1 LDRREIFMAKK
12 TKNSKSMKRRN
23 FLKGAGAAA
32 LGAAAVSSFP
42 APAISGGHM
51 EWIACSAFGKASGLG
66 KAIDRFASY
75 INNQSDKLKITV
87 YHGGE
92 LVPPLESLDAV
103 RSGAAQM
110 AYGAGYY
117 WTNISMA
124 PSFSAALPF
133 GLTAQEQNAWCYYGG
148 GIEAA
153 DKAYNA
159 IGVKFLPM
167 GNTGNQMGGWFN
179 KEINSLADFEGLKIR
194 MPGLGGEVLKSFG
207 ANTVLLAGAD
217 VLPSLASGAIDA
229 TEWIG
234 PAADLGKGL
243 HQAAKYYYNPGW
255 HEPATILDCSIDM
268 FEWEKLDDATKE
280 LVTIATK
287 AVNMEVLSMFQ
298 AANDSSYQKLINEHG
313 VQMRQLPDPV
323 MNALG
328 QRAGEVC
335 SSIAA
340 EDPVSQALFSH
351 IVEFRSSILRWT
363 NTSEKEYMR
372 VRSLPFTYPSA

>member
-1 LDRREIFMAKK
+1 MAKK
-12 TKNSKSMKRRN
+12 TKNNKTMKRRN

-32 LGAAAVSSFP
+32 LGAATVSSFP

-51 EWIACSAFGKASGLG
+51 EWIACSAFGKAGGLG

-75 INNQSDKLKITV
+75 INNASDKLKITV

-117 WTNISMA
+117 WTNISMT

-153 DKAYNA
+153 DKAYNS

-179 KEINSLADFEGLKIR
+179 KEINSLADFDGLKIR
-194 MPGLGGEVLKSFG
+194 MPGLGGEVLKTFG

-268 FEWEKLDDATKE
+268 FEWEKLDDTTKE
-280 LVTIATK
+280 IITIASK
-287 AVNMEVLSMFQ
+287 AVNMEVLSFFQ
-298 AANDSSYQKLINEHG
+298 AVNDSSYQKLINEHG
-313 VQMRQLPDPV
+313 VQMRQLPDDV

-340 EDPVSQALFSH
+340 EDPVSQELFSH

>member
-1 LDRREIFMAKK
+1 MAKK
-12 TKNSKSMKRRN
+12 TKNNKTMKRRS

-32 LGAAAVSSFP
+32 LGAATVSSFP

-51 EWIACSAFGKASGLG
+51 EWIACSAFGKAGGLG

-75 INNQSDKLKITV
+75 VNNQSDKLKITV

-153 DKAYNA
+153 DKAYNS

-179 KEINSLADFEGLKIR
+179 KEINSIADFDGLKIR

-268 FEWEKLDDATKE
+268 FEWEKLDDATRE
-280 LVTIATK
+280 LITVASK

-340 EDPVSQALFSH
+340 EDPISQALFSH

>member
-1 LDRREIFMAKK
+1 MAKK
-12 TKNSKSMKRRN
+12 KTDNKTMKRRN

-51 EWIACSAFGKASGLG
+51 EWIACSAFGKAGGLG

-75 INNQSDKLKITV
+75 INNASDKLKITV

-280 LVTIATK
+280 LVTIASK

-372 VRSLPFTYPSA
+372 VRSLPFTYPSS

>member
-1 LDRREIFMAKK
+1 MAKK
-12 TKNSKSMKRRN
+12 KINNKTMKRRN

-51 EWIACSAFGKASGLG
+51 EWIACSAFGKAGGLG

-75 INNQSDKLKITV
+75 VNNASDKLKITV

-117 WTNISMA
+117 WTNNSMA

-280 LVTIATK
+280 LVTIASK

>member
-1 LDRREIFMAKK
+1 MAKK
-12 TKNSKSMKRRN
+12 TKNNKTMKRRN

-32 LGAAAVSSFP
+32 LGAATVSSFP

-75 INNQSDKLKITV
+75 INNASDKLKITV

-153 DKAYNA
+153 DKAYNS

-179 KEINSLADFEGLKIR
+179 KEINSLSDFDGLKIR
-194 MPGLGGEVLKSFG
+194 MPGLGGEVLKTFG

-243 HQAAKYYYNPGW
+243 HQAAQYYYNPGW

-268 FEWEKLDDATKE
+268 FEWEKLDDATRE
-280 LVTIATK
+280 LITIASK
-287 AVNMEVLSMFQ
+287 AVNMEVLSFFQ
-298 AANDSSYQKLINEHG
+298 AVNDSSYQKLINEHG
-313 VQMRQLPDPV
+313 VQMRQLPDDV

-340 EDPVSQALFSH
+340 EDPISQELFSH

>member
-1 LDRREIFMAKK
+1 MAKK
-12 TKNSKSMKRRN
+12 KTNNKTMKRRN

-51 EWIACSAFGKASGLG
+51 EWIACSAFGKAGGLG

-75 INNQSDKLKITV
+75 VNNASDKLKITV

-159 IGVKFLPM
+159 IGLKFLPM

-340 EDPVSQALFSH
+340 EDTVSQAIVSH

>member
-1 LDRREIFMAKK
+1 MAKK
-12 TKNSKSMKRRN
+12 RTNNKTMKRRN

-51 EWIACSAFGKASGLG
+51 EWIACSAFGKAGGLG

-75 INNQSDKLKITV
+75 VNNASDKLKITV

>member
-1 LDRREIFMAKK
+1 MAKK
-12 TKNSKSMKRRN
+12 AKNNKTMKRRN

-32 LGAAAVSSFP
+32 LGAATVSSFP

-75 INNQSDKLKITV
+75 INNASDKLKITV

-153 DKAYNA
+153 DKAYNS

-179 KEINSLADFEGLKIR
+179 KEINSLADFDGLKIR
-194 MPGLGGEVLKSFG
+194 MPGLGGEVLKTFG

-243 HQAAKYYYNPGW
+243 HQAAQYYYNPGW

-268 FEWEKLDDATKE
+268 FEWEKLDDATRE
-280 LVTIATK
+280 LITVASK
-287 AVNMEVLSMFQ
+287 AVNMEVLSFFQ
-298 AANDSSYQKLINEHG
+298 AVNDSSYQKLINEHG
-313 VQMRQLPDPV
+313 VQMRQLPDDV

>member
-1 LDRREIFMAKK
+1 MAKK
-12 TKNSKSMKRRN
+12 IKNSKPMKRRN
-23 FLKGAGAAA
+23 FLKGASAAA

-51 EWIACSAFGKASGLG
+51 EWIACSAFGKAGGLG

-75 INNQSDKLKITV
+75 VNNQSDKLKITV

-153 DKAYNA
+153 DKAYNS

-179 KEINSLADFEGLKIR
+179 KEINAISDFDGLKIR

-280 LVTIATK
+280 LITVASK

-298 AANDSSYQKLINEHG
+298 AINDSAYQKLINEHG
-313 VQMRQLPDPV
+313 VQMRQLPDEV

-335 SSIAA
+335 SSIAS
-340 EDPVSQALFSH
+340 EDSISQELFSH
-351 IVEFRSSILRWT
+351 IVEFRSTILRWT
-363 NTSEKEYMR
+363 NTSEREYMR
-372 VRSLPFTYPSA
+372 VRSLPFAYPSA

>member
-1 LDRREIFMAKK
+1 MAKK
-12 TKNSKSMKRRN
+12 LKNNKTMKRRS

-32 LGAAAVSSFP
+32 LGAATVSSFP

-51 EWIACSAFGKASGLG
+51 EWIACSAFGKAGGLG

-75 INNQSDKLKITV
+75 INNASDKLKITV

-153 DKAYNA
+153 DKAYNS

-179 KEINSLADFEGLKIR
+179 KEINSLADFDGLKIR

-268 FEWEKLDDATKE
+268 FEWEKLDDATRE
-280 LVTIATK
+280 LITVASK
-287 AVNMEVLSMFQ
+287 AVNMEVLSFFQ
-298 AANDSSYQKLINEHG
+298 AVNDSSYQKLINEHG
-313 VQMRQLPDPV
+313 VQMRQLPDDV

-340 EDPVSQALFSH
+340 EDPVSQELFSH

>member
-1 LDRREIFMAKK
+1 MAKK
-12 TKNSKSMKRRN
+12 TKNNKTMKRRN

-32 LGAAAVSSFP
+32 LGAATVSSFP

-75 INNQSDKLKITV
+75 INNASDKLKITV

-153 DKAYNA
+153 DKAYNS

-179 KEINSLADFEGLKIR
+179 KEINSLSDFDGLKIR
-194 MPGLGGEVLKSFG
+194 MPGLGGEVLKTFG

-243 HQAAKYYYNPGW
+243 HQAAQYYYNPGW

-268 FEWEKLDDATKE
+268 FEWEKLDDTTKE
-280 LVTIATK
+280 IITIASK
-287 AVNMEVLSMFQ
+287 AVNMEVLSFFQ
-298 AANDSSYQKLINEHG
+298 AVNDSSYQKLINEHG
-313 VQMRQLPDPV
+313 VQMRQLPDDV

-340 EDPVSQALFSH
+340 EDPISQELFSH

>member
-1 LDRREIFMAKK
+1 MAKK
-12 TKNSKSMKRRN
+12 LKKNKTMKRRS

-32 LGAAAVSSFP
+32 LGAATVSSFP

-51 EWIACSAFGKASGLG
+51 EWIACSAFGKATGLG
-66 KAIDRFASY
+66 KAIERFASY
-75 INNQSDKLKITV
+75 INNASDKLKITV

-153 DKAYNA
+153 DKAYNS

-179 KEINSLADFEGLKIR
+179 KEINSLADFDGLKIR
-194 MPGLGGEVLKSFG
+194 MPGLGGEVLKTFG

-268 FEWEKLDDATKE
+268 FEWEKLDDATRE
-280 LVTIATK
+280 LITVASK
-287 AVNMEVLSMFQ
+287 AVNMEVLSFFQ
-298 AANDSSYQKLINEHG
+298 AVNDSSYQKLINEHG
-313 VQMRQLPDPV
+313 VQMRQLPDDV

-340 EDPVSQALFSH
+340 EDPVSQELFSH

>member
-1 LDRREIFMAKK
+1 MAKK
-12 TKNSKSMKRRN
+12 TKNSKTMKRRS

-32 LGAAAVSSFP
+32 LGAATVSSFP

-51 EWIACSAFGKASGLG
+51 EWIACSAFGKATGLG
-66 KAIDRFASY
+66 KAIERFASY
-75 INNQSDKLKITV
+75 INNASDKLKITV

-153 DKAYNA
+153 DKAYNS

-179 KEINSLADFEGLKIR
+179 KEINSLADFDGLKIR

-268 FEWEKLDDATKE
+268 FEWEKLDDATRE
-280 LVTIATK
+280 LITIASK
-287 AVNMEVLSMFQ
+287 AVNMEVLSFFQ
-298 AANDSSYQKLINEHG
+298 AVNDSSYQKLINEHG
-313 VQMRQLPDPV
+313 VQMRQLPDDV

-340 EDPVSQALFSH
+340 EDPISQELFSH

>member
-1 LDRREIFMAKK
+1 MAKK
-12 TKNSKSMKRRN
+12 KSNNKTMKRRN

-51 EWIACSAFGKASGLG
+51 EWIACSAFGKAGGLG

-75 INNQSDKLKITV
+75 INNASDKLKITV

-179 KEINSLADFEGLKIR
+179 KEINSLADFDGLKIR

-280 LVTIATK
+280 LVTIASK

-313 VQMRQLPDPV
+313 VQMRHLPDPV

-340 EDPVSQALFSH
+340 EDPISQALFSH

>member
-1 LDRREIFMAKK
+1 MAKK
-12 TKNSKSMKRRN
+12 KFNNKTMKRRN

-51 EWIACSAFGKASGLG
+51 EWIACSAFGKAGGLG

-75 INNQSDKLKITV
+75 INNASDKLKITV

>member
-1 LDRREIFMAKK
+1 MAKK
-12 TKNSKSMKRRN
+12 KTNNKTMKRRN

-51 EWIACSAFGKASGLG
+51 EWIACSAFGKAGGLG

-75 INNQSDKLKITV
+75 SNNASDKLKITV

-280 LVTIATK
+280 LVTIASK

>member
-1 LDRREIFMAKK
+1 MAKK
-12 TKNSKSMKRRN
+12 TKNNKTMKRRS

-32 LGAAAVSSFP
+32 LGAATVSSFP

-75 INNQSDKLKITV
+75 INNASDKLKITV

-153 DKAYNA
+153 DKAYNS

-179 KEINSLADFEGLKIR
+179 KEINSLADFDGLKIR

-243 HQAAKYYYNPGW
+243 HQAAQYYYNPGW

-268 FEWEKLDDATKE
+268 FEWEKLDDATRE
-280 LVTIATK
+280 LITVASK
-287 AVNMEVLSMFQ
+287 AVNMEVLSFFQ
-298 AANDSSYQKLINEHG
+298 AVNDSSYQKLINEHG
-313 VQMRQLPDPV
+313 VQMRQLPDDV

>member
-1 LDRREIFMAKK
+1 MAKK
-12 TKNSKSMKRRN
+12 KFNNKTMKRRN

-51 EWIACSAFGKASGLG
+51 EWIACSAFGKAGGLG

-75 INNQSDKLKITV
+75 INNASDKLKITV

-179 KEINSLADFEGLKIR
+179 KEINSLADFDGLKIR

-280 LVTIATK
+280 LVTIASK

-340 EDPVSQALFSH
+340 EDPISQALFSH

>member
-1 LDRREIFMAKK
+1 MAKK
-12 TKNSKSMKRRN
+12 TKNNKTMKRRN

-32 LGAAAVSSFP
+32 LGAATVSSFP

-51 EWIACSAFGKASGLG
+51 EWIACSAFGKATGLG
-66 KAIDRFASY
+66 KAIERFASY
-75 INNQSDKLKITV
+75 INNASDKLKITV

-153 DKAYNA
+153 DKAYNS

-179 KEINSLADFEGLKIR
+179 KEINSLADFDGLKIR
-194 MPGLGGEVLKSFG
+194 MPGLGGEVLKTFG

-268 FEWEKLDDATKE
+268 FEWEKLDDATRE
-280 LVTIATK
+280 LITIASK
-287 AVNMEVLSMFQ
+287 AVNMEVLSFFQ
-298 AANDSSYQKLINEHG
+298 AVNDSSYQKLINEHG
-313 VQMRQLPDPV
+313 VQMRQLPDDV

>member
-1 LDRREIFMAKK
+1 MAKK
-12 TKNSKSMKRRN
+12 NTNNKTMKRRN

-51 EWIACSAFGKASGLG
+51 EWIACSAFGKAGGLG

-75 INNQSDKLKITV
+75 INNASDKLKITV

-280 LVTIATK
+280 LVTIASK

>member
-1 LDRREIFMAKK
+1 MAKK
-12 TKNSKSMKRRN
+12 KTNNKTMKRRN

-75 INNQSDKLKITV
+75 INNASDKLKVTV

-268 FEWEKLDDATKE
+268 FEWEKLDDATRE
-280 LVTIATK
+280 LITVATK
-287 AVNMEVLSMFQ
+287 AVNMEVLSFFQ
-298 AANDSSYQKLINEHG
+298 AVNDSSYQKLINEHG

>member
-1 LDRREIFMAKK
+1 MAKK
-12 TKNSKSMKRRN
+12 KINNKTMKRRN

-75 INNQSDKLKITV
+75 VNNASDKLKITV

-268 FEWEKLDDATKE
+268 FEWEKLDDATRE
-280 LVTIATK
+280 LITVATK
-287 AVNMEVLSMFQ
+287 AVNMEVLSFFQ
-298 AANDSSYQKLINEHG
+298 AVNDSSYQKLINEHG

-335 SSIAA
+335 SAIAA

>member
-1 LDRREIFMAKK
+1 MAKK
-12 TKNSKSMKRRN
+12 TKNSKAMKRRN

-51 EWIACSAFGKASGLG
+51 EWIACSAFGKAGGLG

-75 INNQSDKLKITV
+75 VNNQSDKLKITV

-153 DKAYNA
+153 DKIYNSL
-159 IGVKFLPM
+159 GLKFLPL

-179 KEINSLADFEGLKIR
+179 KEINTPSDYNGLKMR
-194 MPGLGGEVLKSFG
+194 MPGLGGRTIEKLG
-207 ANTVLLAGAD
+207 ATPVLLAGSD
-217 VLPSLASGAIDA
+217 VLPSLSSGAVDA
-229 TEWIG
+229 AEWIC
-234 PAADLGKGL
+234 PAADLGAGL
-243 HQAAKYYYNPGW
+243 YQAAKYYYGPGW
-255 HEPATILDCSIDM
+255 HEPSTLLDLSMDLAS
-268 FEWEKLDDATKE
+268 WEKLDSATQG
-280 LVTIATK
+280 LIDDMTK
-287 AVNMEVLSMFQ
+287 SFNMTVFSRFQ
-298 AANDSSYQKLINEHG
+298 AANGPALQKLINVHK
-313 VQMRQLPDPV
+313 VQLKKFPDNV
-323 MNALG
+323 LVALG
-328 QRAGEVC
+328 NAAG
-335 SSIAA
+335 
-340 EDPVSQALFSH
+340 
-351 IVEFRSSILRWT
+351 
-363 NTSEKEYMR
+363 
-372 VRSLPFTYPSA
+372 

>member
-1 LDRREIFMAKK
+1 MAKK
-12 TKNSKSMKRRN
+12 IKNSKPMKRRS
-23 FLKGAGAAA
+23 FLKGASAAA

-75 INNQSDKLKITV
+75 VNNQSDKLKITV

-153 DKAYNA
+153 DKAYNS

-179 KEINSLADFEGLKIR
+179 KEINAISDFDGLKIR

-280 LVTIATK
+280 LITVASK

-298 AANDSSYQKLINEHG
+298 AINDSAYQKLINEHG
-313 VQMRQLPDPV
+313 VQMRQLPDEV

-335 SSIAA
+335 SSIAS
-340 EDPVSQALFSH
+340 EDSISQELFSH
-351 IVEFRSSILRWT
+351 IVEFRSTILRWT
-363 NTSEKEYMR
+363 NTSEREYMR
-372 VRSLPFTYPSA
+372 VRSLPFAYPSS

>member
-1 LDRREIFMAKK
+1 MAKK
-12 TKNSKSMKRRN
+12 AKNNKTMKRRN

-32 LGAAAVSSFP
+32 LGAATVSSFP

-75 INNQSDKLKITV
+75 INNASDKLKITV

-110 AYGAGYY
+110 VYGAGYY

-153 DKAYNA
+153 DKAYNS

-179 KEINSLADFEGLKIR
+179 KEINSLSDFDGLKIR
-194 MPGLGGEVLKSFG
+194 MPGLGGEVLKTFG

-243 HQAAKYYYNPGW
+243 HQAAQYYYNPGW

-268 FEWEKLDDATKE
+268 FEWEKLDDATRE
-280 LVTIATK
+280 LITIASK
-287 AVNMEVLSMFQ
+287 AVNMEVLSFFQ
-298 AANDSSYQKLINEHG
+298 AVNDSSYQKLINEHG
-313 VQMRQLPDPV
+313 VQMRQLPDDV

>member
-1 LDRREIFMAKK
+1 MAKK
-12 TKNSKSMKRRN
+12 KSNNKTMKRRN

-51 EWIACSAFGKASGLG
+51 EWIACSAFGKAGGLG

-75 INNQSDKLKITV
+75 INNASDKLKITV

-179 KEINSLADFEGLKIR
+179 KEINSLADFDGLKIR

-280 LVTIATK
+280 LVTIASK

-340 EDPVSQALFSH
+340 EDPISQALFSH

>member
-1 LDRREIFMAKK
+1 MAKK
-12 TKNSKSMKRRN
+12 KSNNKTMKRRN

-51 EWIACSAFGKASGLG
+51 EWIACSAFGKAGGLG

-75 INNQSDKLKITV
+75 VNNASDKLKITV

-234 PAADLGKGL
+234 PAADLGAGL
-243 HQAAKYYYNPGW
+243 YQAAKYYYNPGW

>member
-1 LDRREIFMAKK
+1 MAKK
-12 TKNSKSMKRRN
+12 IKNSKPMKRRN
-23 FLKGAGAAA
+23 FLKGASAAA

-51 EWIACSAFGKASGLG
+51 EWIACSAFGKAGGLG

-75 INNQSDKLKITV
+75 VNNQSDKLKITV

-153 DKAYNA
+153 DKAYNS

-179 KEINSLADFEGLKIR
+179 KEINSISDFDGLKIR

-268 FEWEKLDDATKE
+268 FEWEKLDDATRE
-280 LVTIATK
+280 LVTVASK

-313 VQMRQLPDPV
+313 VQMRQLPDEV

-335 SSIAA
+335 SSIAS
-340 EDPVSQALFSH
+340 EDSISQELFSH

-363 NTSEKEYMR
+363 NTSEREYMR
-372 VRSLPFTYPSA
+372 VRSLPFAYPSA

>member
-1 LDRREIFMAKK
+1 MAKK
-12 TKNSKSMKRRN
+12 AKNNKTMKRRN

-32 LGAAAVSSFP
+32 LGAATVSSFP

-75 INNQSDKLKITV
+75 INNASDKLKITV

-153 DKAYNA
+153 DKAYNS

-179 KEINSLADFEGLKIR
+179 KEINSLADFDGLKIR
-194 MPGLGGEVLKSFG
+194 MPGLGGEVLKTFG

-243 HQAAKYYYNPGW
+243 HQAAQYYYNPGW

-268 FEWEKLDDATKE
+268 FEWEKLDDTTKE
-280 LVTIATK
+280 IITIASK
-287 AVNMEVLSMFQ
+287 AVNMEVLSFFQ
-298 AANDSSYQKLINEHG
+298 AVNDSSYQKLINEHG
-313 VQMRQLPDPV
+313 VQMRQLPDDV

>member
-1 LDRREIFMAKK
+1 MAKK
-12 TKNSKSMKRRN
+12 IKNSKPMKRRN
-23 FLKGAGAAA
+23 FLKGASAAA

-42 APAISGGHM
+42 APAISGGHT
-51 EWIACSAFGKASGLG
+51 EWIACSAFGKAGGLG

-75 INNQSDKLKITV
+75 VNNQSDKLKITV

-153 DKAYNA
+153 DKAYNS

-179 KEINSLADFEGLKIR
+179 KEINSISDFDGLKIR

-268 FEWEKLDDATKE
+268 FEWEKLDDATRE
-280 LVTIATK
+280 LVTVASK

-313 VQMRQLPDPV
+313 VQMRQLPDEV

-335 SSIAA
+335 SSIAS
-340 EDPVSQALFSH
+340 EDSVSQELFSH

-363 NTSEKEYMR
+363 NTSEREYMR
-372 VRSLPFTYPSA
+372 VRSLPFAYPSA

>member
-1 LDRREIFMAKK
+1 MAKRLKNNK
-12 TKNSKSMKRRN
+12 TMKRRS

-32 LGAAAVSSFP
+32 LGAATVSSFP

-51 EWIACSAFGKASGLG
+51 EWIACSAFGKATGLG

-75 INNQSDKLKITV
+75 INNASDKLKITV

-153 DKAYNA
+153 DKAYNS

-179 KEINSLADFEGLKIR
+179 KEINSLADFDGLKIR

-268 FEWEKLDDATKE
+268 FEWEKLDDATRE
-280 LVTIATK
+280 IITVASK
-287 AVNMEVLSMFQ
+287 AVNMEVLSFFQ
-298 AANDSSYQKLINEHG
+298 AVNDSSYQKLINEHG
-313 VQMRQLPDPV
+313 VQMRQLPDDV

>member
-1 LDRREIFMAKK
+1 MAKK
-12 TKNSKSMKRRN
+12 TINNKTMKRRN

-32 LGAAAVSSFP
+32 LGAATVSSFP

-75 INNQSDKLKITV
+75 INNASDKLKITV

-153 DKAYNA
+153 DKAYNS

-179 KEINSLADFEGLKIR
+179 KEINSLADFDGLKIR

-268 FEWEKLDDATKE
+268 FEWEKLDDATRE
-280 LVTIATK
+280 LITIASK
-287 AVNMEVLSMFQ
+287 AVNMEVLSFFQ
-298 AANDSSYQKLINEHG
+298 AVNDSSYQKLINEHG
-313 VQMRQLPDPV
+313 VQMRQLPDDV

>member
-1 LDRREIFMAKK
+1 MAKK
-12 TKNSKSMKRRN
+12 AKNNKTMKRRS

-32 LGAAAVSSFP
+32 LGAATVSSFP

-51 EWIACSAFGKASGLG
+51 EWIACSAFGKATGLG
-66 KAIDRFASY
+66 KAIERFASY
-75 INNQSDKLKITV
+75 INNASDKLKITV

-153 DKAYNA
+153 DKAYNS

-179 KEINSLADFEGLKIR
+179 KEINSLADFDGLKIR
-194 MPGLGGEVLKSFG
+194 MPGLGGEVLKTFG

-243 HQAAKYYYNPGW
+243 HQAAQYYYNPGW

-268 FEWEKLDDATKE
+268 FEWEKLDDATRE
-280 LVTIATK
+280 LITIASK
-287 AVNMEVLSMFQ
+287 AVNMEVLSFFQ
-298 AANDSSYQKLINEHG
+298 AVNDSSYQKLINEHG
-313 VQMRQLPDPV
+313 VQMRQLPDDV

>member
-1 LDRREIFMAKK
+1 MAKK
-12 TKNSKSMKRRN
+12 KTNNKNMKRRN

-51 EWIACSAFGKASGLG
+51 EWIACSAFGKAGGLG

-75 INNQSDKLKITV
+75 INNASDKLKITV

-280 LVTIATK
+280 LVTIASK